1 MNQLTRAT
9 SDAEIIL
16 LWLGGKSKTTITSYQ
31 CHVKQFFEFTGKSL
45 RDVTLDDL
53 SLWVKRLSLT
63 YEAVTVANKI
73 LTVKSLLSF
82 AVKVGYL
89 SVNVGSFIKAPKLK
103 DTLAEKILTPDDCKK
118 LVAAARNERDRVLLL
133 LMYGCGLRVSEV
145 CGLTWSDLRDGKATV
160 FGKGAKTRIVVIP
173 AVVWSSLMKLPR
185 VHEAVFVSRGG
196 NRLERTYVHRMI
208 KDCCKRSGVSEKASS
223 HWLRHSHASHAIEA
237 GCNLRLLQQ
246 SLGHSKL
253 ETTEKYLHV
262 NPDEGSSQF
271 IDL

>member
-1 MNQLTRAT
+1 MNQITRAT
-9 SDAEIIL
+9 SDSEIVL
-16 LWLGGKSKTTITSYQ
+16 LWLGGKSKTTLVSYQ

-45 RDVTLDDL
+45 SDTTLDDL
-53 SLWVKRLSLT
+53 SLWVKRLSMT
-63 YEAVTVANKI
+63 YQPVTVANKI

-89 SVNVGSFIKAPKLK
+89 TVNVGSFIKTPSLK

-118 LVAAARNERDRVLLL
+118 LVAAARNERDRCLLS

-145 CGLTWSDLRDGKATV
+145 CGLNWSDLREGKATV
-160 FGKGAKTRIVVIP
+160 FGKGGKTRVVIVP
-173 AVVWSSLMKLPR
+173 LVVWSPLMKLPH
-185 VHEAVFVSRGG
+185 VYEAVFVSRQG

-208 KDCCKRSGVSEKASS
+208 KDCCSRAGVSEKASS
-223 HWLRHSHASHAIEA
+223 HWLRHSHASHALDK